1 MSTRSMGVAGTEID
15 PKNPKKCRIGQQKA
29 RNFMRSAQRMLVR
42 IAICRIIQS
51 KPGTERLI
59 HNYKIQ
65 AFKYLKSRPANPA
78 VLNTVS
84 CRRLLFRFKLETM
97 VLNAGSTTEVT
108 LTSLT
113 TQTNINEIE
122 YN

>member
-15 PKNPKKCRIGQQKA
+15 PKNPKKCGIRQQKA
-29 RNFMRSAQRMLVR
+29 LNFMRSAQSMWR
-42 IAICRIIQS
+42 IAIRRIIQS

-65 AFKYLKSRPANPA
+65 ALTYLKSRPANPA
-78 VLNTVS
+78 ILNTVS
-84 CRRLLFRFKLETM
+84 CRRLLFRFKRETM
-97 VLNAGSTTEVT
+97 ALSAGSTAQVS
-108 LTSLT
+108 LTSPT
-113 TQTNINEIE
+113 NQTNINEIE